1 MSLRGELLSSCA
13 KVLILPMM
21 ADGFK
26 RAAWIGEAA
35 PIKLAEH
42 FFMSV
47 WNELMQTNP
56 MFRNKYNL
64 EARI

>member
-1 MSLRGELLSSCA
+1 MSLQEELLSSCA
-13 KVLILPMM
+13 KVLVIPM
-21 ADGFK
+21 ADGFR
-26 RAAWIGEAA
+26 RAVWLGEPSPA
-35 PIKLAEH
+35 KMAEH

-47 WNELMQTNP
+47 WNGLMQSNA

>member
-1 MSLRGELLSSCA
+1 MSLQGELLTSCA
-13 KVLILPMM
+13 KVLVIPM

-26 RAAWIGEAA
+26 RAVWLGE
-35 PIKLAEH
+35 PSPVKLAEH

-47 WNELMQTNP
+47 WNNLMQSNA
-56 MFRNKYNL
+56 MFRSKYNL